1 MKFLV
6 AVIFIAG
13 LFILITKK
21 KKDSKNDLENKQLQ
35 NSNQNLSLKTRND
48 FMLELIE
55 KLKSTDIDFKIF
67 NENCVSGK
75 AYKKGLTFYF
85 VINKK
90 TTQKSKY
97 KIVFGLGIN
106 KINSVE
112 IMEKQFEYFS
122 NMVKSNIGKFN
133 ENLYEIIPNKSY
145 GSFEVAYK
153 GIDWSEEI
161 SSWSKIQNDLRDKM
175 VDLIN
180 SFKPFIDSSPDFYDN
195 N

>member
-145 GSFEVAYK
+145 GSFEVEIINASGETEYVSYNEAMQDLK
-153 GIDWSEEI
+153 NEKEMYEE
-161 SSWSKIQNDLRDKM
+161 LRKC
-175 VDLIN
+175 LTT
-180 SFKPFIDSSPDFYDN
+180 
-195 N
+195 